1 MGNGAF
7 KKDYKFIIRVVHA
20 IYALHYK
27 PSEVIWWL
35 YMRNRPKLMLTQLD
49 YCACVLNLTI
59 QIHEQIIETG
69 FVLIMHSHTKLL
81 HGFRRFEI
89 SVTWATCMILYI
101 AFVSFFK
108 LESFSF
114 HSPYS
119 KCTAKYSLVLHSQS
133 YSFGTTW
140 RSLNDDRMFFC
151 MWTISLSIE
160 NQCGHW
166 ILSSVLLQ
174 NNFYFSFCNM
184 FPFCTSICPTPSLRS
199 SLIFPQSSPSV
210 LLFSFLSLPPPLCA
224 HFLAVS
230 NHSALI
236 PAFQQPQECLNNVA
250 LSFNCCTG
258 TRACGCACVWPHVDR
273 KWEDMDLDALDPT

>member
-1 MGNGAF
+1 M
-7 KKDYKFIIRVVHA
+7 
-20 IYALHYK
+20 
-27 PSEVIWWL
+27 S
-35 YMRNRPKLMLTQLD
+35 
-49 YCACVLNLTI
+49 VLNLTI

-101 AFVSFFK
+101 AFVSFLK

-119 KCTAKYSLVLHSQS
+119 KCTAKVQPCLSQS
-133 YSFGTTW
+133 VIQFWNNMTVIKWWQNVLFYVNYPFKYRKSMW
-140 RSLNDDRMFFC
+140 PLIKSSPQFC
-151 MWTISLSIE
+151 FKTISPSPSAICSLSVP
-160 NQCGHW
+160 Q
-166 ILSSVLLQ
+166 SVLLHHSILPS
-174 NNFYFSFCNM
+174 SFPNPAPLSFF
-184 FPFCTSICPTPSLRS
+184 FPFCHPP
-199 SLIFPQSSPSV
+199 PPP
-210 LLFSFLSLPPPLCA
+210 PPPLCA
-224 HFLAVS
+224 HSLAVS

-258 TRACGCACVWPHVDR
+258 TRACVCACVCGH
-273 KWEDMDLDALDPT
+273 M